1 MGLRFGCFF
10 MYAYLCVTCI
20 FFKKLLS
27 EFCLITAKPQCLGF
41 FCFLFFLQLRK
52 IVLKE
57 KQKNYVQEEREYQ
70 DSLEYLDFDI
80 DFFFFGFYKKNSEF
94 FGKKRGKP
102 LVHRGVYIF
111 NQSNKDL
118 RNWIF
123 Y

>member
-1 MGLRFGCFF
+1 MH
-10 MYAYLCVTCI
+10 I

-70 DSLEYLDFDI
+70 DSLECLDFDI
-80 DFFFFGFYKKNSEF
+80 DFLFF
-94 FGKKRGKP
+94 
-102 LVHRGVYIF
+102 
-111 NQSNKDL
+111 
-118 RNWIF
+118 
-123 Y
+123 

>member
-1 MGLRFGCFF
+1 M
-10 MYAYLCVTCI
+10 
-20 FFKKLLS
+20 
-27 EFCLITAKPQCLGF
+27 GF

-80 DFFFFGFYKKNSEF
+80 DILFFGFYKTIVNSLE
-94 FGKKRGKP
+94 KKGAI
-102 LVHRGVYIF
+102 LWYTGVYIF

-123 Y
+123 LLKQLSLYIIEHPSITLIQEHHTKHIRIEFHTTEL